1 MAAMREGSD
10 GSLRADARR
19 NRRQVLDA
27 AVALLADRPQ
37 ATMQEIADAS
47 GLGRTTVYR
56 HFPRRQDL
64 VEALFADVLREAGQ
78 TIDEALHEPGSPHE
92 LLCALGPRL
101 IAIGDRY
108 RFLEAHPDMRER
120 AMTVGGEIGNPLA
133 SFLAEAQARGEL
145 RDDLPVAWMLTTLR
159 GLAVVAMYE
168 LTAGRITVEEAG
180 SFVGE
185 TVAAAF
191 APEHGRRRGK

>member
-1 MAAMREGSD
+1 MAPMSHGTS

-27 AVALLADRPQ
+27 AVVLLAERPQ

-64 VEALFADVLREAGQ
+64 IDALFADVLREAGR
-78 TIDEALHEPGSPHE
+78 TIEEALRAPGSVRE
-92 LLCALGPRL
+92 LLCALGPRI

-108 RFLEAHPDMRER
+108 RFLDAHPDLRER
-120 AMTVGGEIGNPLA
+120 ALTAGDDVGNPLA
-133 SFLAEAQARGEL
+133 AFLADAQRRGEV
-145 RDDLPVAWMLTTLR
+145 RTDLPVAWMLTSLR

-168 LTAGRITVEEAG
+168 LTAGRLTVDQAG
-180 SFVGE
+180 TYLGE
-185 TVAAAF
+185 TLAAAF
-191 APEHGRRRGK
+191 LPTSGK

>member
-1 MAAMREGSD
+1 MAPMSHGTS

-19 NRRQVLDA
+19 NRRHVLDA
-27 AVALLADRPQ
+27 AVALLAERPQ

-64 VEALFADVLREAGQ
+64 IDALFSDVLREAGQ
-78 TIDEALHEPGSPHE
+78 TIEEALRAPGTARE

-108 RFLEAHPDMRER
+108 RFLDAHPDLRER
-120 AMTVGGEIGNPLA
+120 AMTAGDDAGNPLA
-133 SFLAEAQARGEL
+133 VFLADAQRRGEL
-145 RDDLPVAWMLTTLR
+145 RGDLPVGWMLTTLR
-159 GLAVVAMYE
+159 GLAVVAMHE
-168 LTAGRITVEEAG
+168 LTAGRLTVEQAG
-180 SFVGE
+180 VYLGE
-185 TVAAAF
+185 TLSAAF
-191 APEHGRRRGK
+191 VPARGK

>member
-1 MAAMREGSD
+1 MSHGTS

-27 AVALLADRPQ
+27 AVALLAERPQ

-64 VEALFADVLREAGQ
+64 IDALFSEVLREAGK
-78 TIDEALHEPGSPHE
+78 TIEEALRAPGSVRE
-92 LLCALGPRL
+92 LLCALGPRI

-108 RFLEAHPDMRER
+108 RFLDAHPELRER
-120 AMTVGGEIGNPLA
+120 ALTAGDEVGNPLA
-133 SFLAEAQARGEL
+133 AFLADAQRRGEL
-145 RDDLPVAWMLTTLR
+145 RSDLPVAWMLTSLR
-159 GLAVVAMYE
+159 GLAVVAMYD
-168 LTAGRITVEEAG
+168 LTAGRLTVEQAG
-180 SFVGE
+180 VYLGE
-185 TVAAAF
+185 TLSAAF
-191 APEHGRRRGK
+191 LPPSRK